1 MTCYS
6 LITHDTLG
14 VHVQLSGPE
23 AVEVAAVLLPVL
35 GVHTLVS
42 AVYRPTV
49 ESSPVLAES
58 LSLATPM
65 GKGLLILMLNFLL
78 C

>member
-35 GVHTLVS
+35 GVHALVS
-42 AVYRPTV
+42 AVHGQARLGPAV
-49 ESSPVLAES
+49 AVAPVPRIIRS
-58 LSLATPM
+58 RVD
-65 GKGLLILMLNFLL
+65 
-78 C
+78 